1 LGTNKIAATAKVK
14 WVSASTTPAFRGD
27 MDDVAQ
33 NQGPTSRQEKIMKI
47 AIKHLA
53 PWLAVAAIGGA
64 VALAPIASADTDPN
78 TPYGTNP
85 MSPAIFGYHTA
96 NSPQVDVPF

>member
-1 LGTNKIAATAKVK
+1 LGTNGVAVSTKVK

-27 MDDVAQ
+27 MIDVAQ
-33 NQGPTSRQEKIMKI
+33 NKGRPSRQEKTVKT

-64 VALAPIASADTDPN
+64 VALAPIASADTDPS
-78 TPYGTNP
+78 TPYGTDP
-85 MSPAIFGYHTA
+85 TSPAIFGYHTA